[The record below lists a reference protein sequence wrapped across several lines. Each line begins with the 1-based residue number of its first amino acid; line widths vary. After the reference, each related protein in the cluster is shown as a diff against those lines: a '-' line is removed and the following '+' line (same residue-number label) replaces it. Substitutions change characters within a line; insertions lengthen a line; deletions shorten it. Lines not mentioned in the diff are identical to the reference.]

1 MLEVLLHHLLVLIMF
16 IVVINLYYCIKD
28 KFKE

>member
-1 MLEVLLHHLLVLIMF
+1 MLEVLLHHLLVLVMF
-16 IVVINLYYCIKD
+16 IVAINLYYCIKD